1 VIRRRARAF
10 ASGDFPVT
18 SFKAAAALL
27 SLCLACAASAP
38 AGARRAQAERITA
51 RAKAR
56 RSVVVTERGRPHTLD
71 LTKHID
77 AARIEEVSVHFLT
90 RRGDS
95 AYLLLDVCGLSK
107 VPPDDRQC
115 GAGIECNVVW
125 LKLDRAWRV
134 RDARSVR
141 YESCW
146 APITSDEGPR
156 VAGRRLTL
164 TVDDL
169 REELRREVVYDAD
182 DPEKGL
188 AVRQYAIPKTTP

>member
-1 VIRRRARAF
+1 M
-10 ASGDFPVT
+10 T

-27 SLCLACAASAP
+27 SLCLACAASAAP
-38 AGARRAQAERITA
+38 AGARRAQEGGRVTA
-51 RAKAR
+51 RAKGR
-56 RSVVVTERGRPHTLD
+56 RAVVVTERGRAHTLD

-77 AARIEEVSVHFLT
+77 AARIEDVSVHFLT
-90 RRGDS
+90 RRGQS

-125 LKLDRAWRV
+125 LRLDRAWRV
-134 RDARSVR
+134 GDARSVR

-156 VAGRRLTL
+156 VSGRRLTL

-188 AVRQYAIPKTTP
+188 TVRQYAIPKTTP